1 MTTMSHHHNKKPQ
14 GEQPGASDAPVQ
26 PDQANGGA
34 AEAEVE
40 RAGEGLAAE
49 LDGLRAEHDKLNDRF
64 LRLAADYQNY
74 QRRIQREMDDVR
86 GYGAS
91 SLIKDL
97 LGVLDDLD
105 RALQAGLAAHGPDD
119 AMVKG
124 VEMVVSKALETLKRH
139 GVEVIDAAGKPF
151 DPEQHHALAQTPSDE
166 VQTPTVQQ
174 ELQRGY
180 TLRGRV
186 LRPAGVLVAM
196 PKENV

>member
-1 MTTMSHHHNKKPQ
+1 MSHHHNKKP
-14 GEQPGASDAPVQ
+14 S
-26 PDQANGGA
+26 PDQTDPLGQAGQGNGEA
-34 AEAEVE
+34 APEAEVTQ
-40 RAGEGLAAE
+40 AGEGVAAE

-124 VEMVVSKALETLKRH
+124 VEMVVAKALETLKRH
-139 GVEVIDAAGKPF
+139 GVEVIESSGKPF
-151 DPEQHHALAQTPSDE
+151 DPEQHHALAQTPSDD
-166 VQTPTVQQ
+166 VQMPMVLQ

-186 LRPAGVLVAM
+186 LRPAGVVVAM
-196 PKENV
+196 PKESQ

>member
-1 MTTMSHHHNKKPQ
+1 MSHHNKKPHD
-14 GEQPGASDAPVQ
+14 GRRSESDSPVQ
-26 PDQANGGA
+26 PDQGNGGA
-34 AEAEVE
+34 APEAEVTQ
-40 RAGEGLAAE
+40 AGEGVAAE
-49 LDGLRAEHDKLNDRF
+49 LDGLRSEHDKLNDRF

-91 SLIKDL
+91 ALIKDL

-124 VEMVVSKALETLKRH
+124 VELVVAKALETLKRH
-139 GVEVIDAAGKPF
+139 GVEVIESSGKPF
-151 DPEQHHALAQTPSDE
+151 DPEQHHALAQTPSDD
-166 VQTPTVQQ
+166 VQTPMVLQ

-186 LRPAGVLVAM
+186 LRPAGVVVAM
-196 PKENV
+196 PKESQ

>member
-1 MTTMSHHHNKKPQ
+1 MSHHKKPHDDPPSQ
-14 GEQPGASDAPVQ
+14 GDPPTPPEQT
-26 PDQANGGA
+26 NGGA
-34 AEAEVE
+34 DEAEVA
-40 RAGEGLAAE
+40 RVGEDLTAE

-86 GYGAS
+86 GHGAS
-91 SLIKDL
+91 ALIKDL

-124 VEMVVSKALETLKRH
+124 VELVVSKAMEMLKRH
-139 GVEVIDAAGKPF
+139 GVEVIEAAGKPF
-151 DPEQHHALAQTPSDE
+151 DPELHHALAQTPSDE
-166 VQTPTVQQ
+166 VATPTVGQ

-186 LRPAGVLVAM
+186 LRPAGVVVAM
-196 PKENV
+196 PKENQ